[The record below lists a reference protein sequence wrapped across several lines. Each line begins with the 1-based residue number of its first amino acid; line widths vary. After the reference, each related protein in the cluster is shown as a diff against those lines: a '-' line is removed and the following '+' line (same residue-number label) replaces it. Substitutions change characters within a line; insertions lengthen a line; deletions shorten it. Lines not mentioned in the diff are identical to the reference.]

1 MNRVEEVF
9 QGSRG
14 SLTVNSSNYGVIKNK
29 RKKVVYNHSG
39 EKDINPYQQEH
50 NELFAAIKSGE
61 YKLDDTAKGAE
72 ATMTAI
78 LGRMATYS
86 GKVIEWDEAMEMD
99 HTLVPELH
107 SFNDTAPVLPNQK
120 GEYPI
125 PIPGITTYR

>member
-1 MNRVEEVF
+1 
-9 QGSRG
+9 
-14 SLTVNSSNYGVIKNK
+14 
-29 RKKVVYNHSG
+29 
-39 EKDINPYQQEH
+39 
-50 NELFAAIKSGE
+50 
-61 YKLDDTAKGAE
+61 
-72 ATMTAI
+72 MTAI